1 MRGSI
6 KTEMK
11 EDVEMLPERERSH
24 VISRDRKVRGPRVV
38 EDNPGL
44 KKLQLQLALRRRS
57 ARARPR

>member
-1 MRGSI
+1 MSS
-6 KTEMK
+6 
-11 EDVEMLPERERSH
+11 DDEMLPQRERAR
-24 VISRDRKVRGPRVV
+24 VRSRDRKVRGPKVI

>member
-1 MRGSI
+1 MR
-6 KTEMK
+6 
-11 EDVEMLPERERSH
+11 EDIEMLPERERSR
-24 VISRDRKVRGPRVV
+24 VLSRDKKVRGPRIV

>member
-1 MRGSI
+1 
-6 KTEMK
+6 MK
-11 EDVEMLPERERSH
+11 DESDMLPDRERSH
-24 VISRDRKVRGPRVV
+24 VRSRDRKIRGPRIV

>member
-1 MRGSI
+1 
-6 KTEMK
+6 MK
-11 EDVEMLPERERSH
+11 EDIDMLPERERSR
-24 VISRDRKVRGPRVV
+24 VLSRDSKIRGPRVV

>member
-1 MRGSI
+1 
-6 KTEMK
+6 
-11 EDVEMLPERERSH
+11 MLPERERSH
-24 VISRDRKVRGPRVV
+24 VLSRDRKVRGPMVV

>member
-1 MRGSI
+1 
-6 KTEMK
+6 MK
-11 EDVEMLPERERSH
+11 DDIEMLPERERSH
-24 VISRDRKVRGPRVV
+24 VRARESKIRGPRVV